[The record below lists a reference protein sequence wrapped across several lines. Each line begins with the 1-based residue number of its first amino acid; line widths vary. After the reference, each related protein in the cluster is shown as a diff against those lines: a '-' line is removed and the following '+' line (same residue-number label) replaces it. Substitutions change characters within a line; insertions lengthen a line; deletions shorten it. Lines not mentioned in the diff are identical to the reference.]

1 MLQNAYFVAK
11 IGADTAENDQHSAEI
26 LPTDALWRLRRDEDG
41 VVRVEGLHVQV
52 RLRNG
57 LDATDR
63 GPGCLILKPAR
74 FANTSVSYTVI
85 WQFEFVESAEHVYVV
100 F

>member
-1 MLQNAYFVAK
+1 MPTVR
-11 IGADTAENDQHSAEI
+11 ITEN
-26 LPTDALWRLRRDEDG
+26 G

-63 GPGCLILKPAR
+63 GTGCLILKPAR
-74 FANTSVSYTVI
+74 FANTSVSYTI
-85 WQFEFVESAEHVYVV
+85 ISQFEFVESDEHVSVV